1 MMGTRWSAWRS
12 SERGFLALIGLLVV
26 LVIIMLLYRNEFGG
40 PAGGRSGAPGEPQT
54 TLGGSINRAESTVC
68 RNNLQQL
75 RVAIGIYQGNNGSFP
90 PSLDTL
96 QQSTTSLV
104 LACPVG
110 NEPYQYDA
118 DTGAVHCVHP
128 GHESY

>member
-40 PAGGRSGAPGEPQT
+40 PAGGRSGEPQT